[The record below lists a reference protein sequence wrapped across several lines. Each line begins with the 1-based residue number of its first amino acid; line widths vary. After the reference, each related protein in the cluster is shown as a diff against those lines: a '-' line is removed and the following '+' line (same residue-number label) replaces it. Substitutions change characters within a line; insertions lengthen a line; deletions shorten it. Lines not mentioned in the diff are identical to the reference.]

1 MPLLH
6 QIPPRFYVEDA
17 FRNALTSAP
26 LHNHTS
32 RMKCKKELSCANP
45 SAASVLD
52 SLNRSAG
59 SHKAKEFL
67 NTCIE
72 AIVKYFF
79 VMKLIVTNSL
89 VKNMTGCEQ

>member
-17 FRNALTSAP
+17 FRNALTAAP
-26 LHNHTS
+26 LHNHKS
-32 RMKCKKELSCANP
+32 RMKFKKELSCAANP
-45 SAASVLD
+45 SAASVSD

-67 NTCIE
+67 NICIE
-72 AIVKYFF
+72 AIVKYF
-79 VMKLIVTNSL
+79 LS
-89 VKNMTGCEQ
+89 